1 MRRAGIVVAFD
12 GNLSDEEEEAVTA
25 AIGRIRGVAS
35 VAPVDGDRLAERVG
49 AMRERAEITDRV
61 IAALRS

>member
-12 GNLSDEEEEAVTA
+12 GNLSEEEEEAVTA
-25 AIGRIRGVAS
+25 AIGRIRGVVS
-35 VAPVDGDRLAERVG
+35 VAPIGGDRLAERVG
-49 AMRERAEITDRV
+49 RMRERAEMTDRV